1 MNRREWDR
9 TAKNYHEE
17 VISPFQKG
25 VKNPLF
31 EKLRNVKCKRK
42 KVIADIG
49 CGRGEILDLLAADF
63 KKVYAIDFSPEMLRI
78 AERRNSRGNIE
89 YVLEDM
95 KKLDRF
101 ENMFDVAVTANSVLF
116 PDIKSIKKSL
126 SSIYCTMKKGGVLF
140 GIFPSMGSIL
150 YQGFLIMEEQIGKLK
165 DEKKAL
171 VKTKRILERR
181 KYNFVKG
188 IYDDDGCKQ
197 KFYYNFEL
205 RLRLK
210 NAGFRNVKLS
220 KVLYPWKKGISD
232 YKMFND
238 KPEMWDW
245 FVRAEK

>member
-17 VISPFQKG
+17 IISPFQKG

-31 EKLRNVKCKRK
+31 KKLRNVKYKRK
-42 KVIADIG
+42 KVVADIG

-78 AERRNSRGNIE
+78 AERRNIRKNIE
-89 YVLEDM
+89 FVLEDM
-95 KKLDRF
+95 KNLDKF
-101 ENMFDVAVTANSVLF
+101 KETFDVVVSANSVLF
-116 PDIKSIKKSL
+116 PDIRSIKKAL
-126 SSIYCTMKKGGVLF
+126 KSIHCTMKKGGTLF

-150 YQGFLIMEEQIGKLK
+150 YQGFLIMDDQLKMVK

-171 VKTKRILERR
+171 AKTRRILERR

-188 IYDDDGCKQ
+188 IYNDDGCKQ

-205 RLRLK
+205 RSRLK
-210 NAGFRNVKLS
+210 NAGFRKIKFS

-232 YKMFND
+232 YQIFKGR
-238 KPEMWDW
+238 PEMWDW
-245 FVRAEK
+245 FVSAKR